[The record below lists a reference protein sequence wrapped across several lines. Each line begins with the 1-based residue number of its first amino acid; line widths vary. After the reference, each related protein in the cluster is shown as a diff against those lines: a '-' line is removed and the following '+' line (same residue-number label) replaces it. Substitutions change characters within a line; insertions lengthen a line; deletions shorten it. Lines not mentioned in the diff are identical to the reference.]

1 MFHRVC
7 IFSISPDAFQSISSL
22 VEFHIALEL
31 KFIFCLI
38 ETKTTSKTS
47 ETGGK
52 QLVKEENESTGIQ
65 RTKDDELLDYP
76 STADYSGKLSDVNQ
90 SEEDCLD
97 SSKVEED
104 SRTSKDCRDLPFINE
119 NSLTSRSYEN
129 SPIYLPIDS
138 TKNNDIERC
147 SIKSN
152 DLNEKTFEKS
162 EPLTTNENN
171 RIEPPDSCSGIQ
183 GNKTRKNHESAGT
196 GLGDSRDESA
206 KKGPLTDLIRRIA
219 TNDNS
224 SCSMTEDVTARI
236 EQIEANDISSS
247 VTAVDATKSLPD
259 SENAETHDTRLISE
273 SKDEETRIIGKKIKS
288 GVVDDAENPS
298 DDKKG
303 IGTGVTKP
311 VADNVPEVDGGS
323 EECVRSRSA
332 RSKSKVPP
340 KEPQQKRSSLKSTRP
355 TRLCR
360 TTRNTNRMIKVPPSL
375 DVKEEIANED
385 KELNAAVVAKSAP
398 NRNEANDEVS
408 STSDRSSSGA
418 GADSE
423 RLGNSAIV
431 GRENLD
437 STEIGESEGQNSTA
451 SDIIPED
458 EATKICDALLH
469 ALSPLSEEPEADDRL
484 VISIKLDRLNK
495 RSYGRSRS
503 LRRKLRPSINELRKA
518 DEDIAVVKKK
528 ETRAKIKQNDK
539 EEECKKEEI
548 SIENQSKKESSPIK
562 QIEKVNKGKVMK
574 SLTLPQR
581 RSTRHGR
588 SSVEIGIAEK
598 LVVSISLKKINS
610 YCREEALERPTCVLS
625 TQTYCEGWMIQEE
638 DPANANKRSF
648 VIDDIFVDKKAFG
661 VMKYKTVDEQG
672 NLCEQTEI
680 LARKVPPANYI
691 PEPIED
697 RTHSIAGLLATNSDE
712 QEKETVYPSPE
723 IVTEKQEEVK
733 STQEQV
739 KDEEYYEGSQ
749 QEDEDK
755 PHSEDTADK
764 RMESIENKAEP
775 GTSDDKHIPNE
786 QQNGETDNTEIGK
799 TSEFAGRKEVE
810 FNKENIS
817 IDKPD
822 IALKDVVEVKMSE
835 PSAAETVPAE
845 LAAEKSVIAD
855 SVAEKPLV
863 AEPVAAKAVAEM
875 PLAVEAPAE
884 AELQQSTVEQNV
896 VKTQKPSS
904 RARKSKKGKDVHQ
917 MKREPAATRRTRSQT
932 TRSKPEV
939 GKVDVSI
946 QEGTAPEIDGD
957 NSPLAR
963 VEDAKLENAS
973 DAQMEDVKACTRVIE
988 SEADTMSGTAK
999 LNEIES
1005 EATEKANHD
1014 QETVNEAASKDIP
1027 SKQLPSK
1034 ETCFSQEVTVTNV
1047 DLAIADEMTVS
1058 DQKDARLNEDD
1069 PKRKGELNEESILSK
1084 DSLPA
1089 GGDSEKVIASVV
1101 PRKQEVKEP
1110 AEPPVEASRNAKASK
1125 KSTEPPKSKR
1135 RKANATVSE
1144 SANVQRKVLRPRRTT
1159 RQLAEDKVTS
1169 LIDSSESPTDAKDE
1183 NIEKSEDPKSVTEAA
1198 VGDIKVT
1205 QLQDDAKSLDVKN
1218 VEEPVSQE
1226 CVGVSE
1232 QESVCDKEHDITEE
1246 LLASVLNDVAVIK
1259 EGITLVENGGAES
1272 HKWHS
1277 VVLNEKEKVTKPT
1290 KEKGRRRKT
1299 TRKEK
1304 SVAVVEESLEKEVTG
1319 SIAEGQSNTKVSD
1332 TTEHSNDTAICT
1344 EPKGESVCP
1353 EKEAAVPECVKNYGG
1368 ATDMKSDV
1376 VDEENDMEAEKID
1389 HRNDSLN
1396 DDLEPTM
1403 DHRNPLMLSQIVT
1416 SLSSDIFGINSCD
1429 LPFTLPGM
1437 SKDVLR
1443 KREAIQESH
1452 FKGKD
1457 IEDCLRL
1464 PPAEEKSD
1472 VDELD
1477 AIREKSNL
1485 ICEERGLDPELRC
1498 RQSLIA
1504 DNIRLDC
1511 LSPYGDTSKFL
1522 HINPDEGH
1530 NNEPLFEDVNHGIGK
1545 FENAFV
1551 GKDEFFNS
1559 NDADL
1564 PFKERES
1571 DVNLKSVRR
1580 KSSDEWDEELY
1591 TDDGEQSQSGCLI
1604 ENARITDLRNDPFM
1618 NGDEMR
1624 LGGSNPDES
1633 LIPEVENF
1641 PEKDLSDAESRHSE
1655 DDKYELPESQFESV
1669 NLSNENFECAVE
1681 LTGLPPGIVPYVNKE
1696 ASEDGSSG
1704 SSTEDDDNEETDSS
1718 DSDSD
1723 SSSTSSSQSDDDDDD
1738 TEEES
1743 ESSDSDSDVIDDK
1756 NDPTY
1761 MEDSRGEISK
1771 AFEET
1776 TKDRFVPMKI
1786 EEVVFKDDEIL
1797 PIERKECRE
1806 FFMGKLSKSPDKY
1819 LQIRKF
1825 IIKEWNK
1832 TRPAYLTKNSIRGK
1846 VDPTDANAVGRVFMF
1861 LENFGGINVGCSMKN
1876 KWVERM
1882 ERRRV
1887 KYFHAKRMENS
1898 ENPGMEQKKKRGR
1911 PPGPAKDKKL
1921 PKIMN
1926 HVQADHEVYLDFN
1939 VITDEE
1945 KCANPQFFNGNK
1957 NKSPEKYLKMRN
1969 SIINCWMDSKPAYL
1983 TKQAARMAMSWY
1995 CGDVNA
2001 ISRVHDYL
2009 EQIGAINFGCAQE
2022 PRRGRPSRARMNQER
2037 QKTGSKDK
2045 GDKDIRREKNIDCK
2059 AARMKNAQKELEDIS
2074 REVELEMGKPMSPLY
2089 GDEILADNK
2098 IMPDA
2103 AVRKGIKRTKNEYSK
2118 IVGDLDIPKPKAKR
2132 GRKPK
2137 IRQCEPD
2144 STVCDENLA
2153 NEKDLVR
2160 IRKNGIIPGKDLIC
2174 DRDTGPASDKS
2185 SAGDSG
2191 FDSVSE
2197 ISPLLESDVAAMA
2210 LKMSGMRQVSNMSAV
2225 EDENEDRQ
2233 MFMPREER
2241 IMDLSIITEE
2251 EKVGCPEFFVG
2262 SRVKPPEKYVKI
2274 RNSILKSWHS
2284 KKPFYLN
2291 KHNARCDMPWYTGDI
2306 NSIGRVHAYLERI
2319 GAINFGAAQ
2328 RPRRTGRLPLCRK
2341 RKVANSPRYD
2351 APSPDTEDDYEAT
2364 EKLTGRDMFG
2374 SDLITDDE
2382 RDAFKRFLTEGNG
2395 IALSQNNH
2403 NNHTKVRHLISDMWA
2418 KCKQKYLAKSDM
2430 HRGYNDGEE
2439 CEDDD
2444 VEHDDDEDDDGY
2456 DDTNSDT
2463 GDVSYMENAAMMN
2476 GGYQDTAQ
2484 ERNGDW
2490 DMTKTFSLGLR
2501 PRKRWKMDINQDWID
2516 RTESEGFS
2524 VKVN

>member
-1 MFHRVC
+1 M
-7 IFSISPDAFQSISSL
+7 
-22 VEFHIALEL
+22 
-31 KFIFCLI
+31 
-38 ETKTTSKTS
+38 
-47 ETGGK
+47 
-52 QLVKEENESTGIQ
+52 
-65 RTKDDELLDYP
+65 LDYP
-76 STADYSGKLSDVNQ
+76 PTADFSGKLSDVNQ
-90 SEEDCLD
+90 SENDCLD
-97 SSKVEED
+97 SPKAEED

-119 NSLTSRSYEN
+119 NSLASRSYEN

-152 DLNEKTFEKS
+152 DLNEKILESS
-162 EPLTTNENN
+162 EPLTINENN
-171 RIEPPDSCSGIQ
+171 RIERRDSCSGIQ
-183 GNKTRKNHESAGT
+183 GNEWRKDRESVGT
-196 GLGDSRDESA
+196 GLGDNRDESA
-206 KKGPLTDLIRRIA
+206 KKGTLTDLIRHIA
-219 TNDNS
+219 TSDNS
-224 SCSMTEDVTARI
+224 TCSMTEDITARN
-236 EQIEANDISSS
+236 EQIEASDISSS
-247 VTAVDATKSLPD
+247 VSVFEATQSLPGRKNT
-259 SENAETHDTRLISE
+259 EAHDTGLILE
-273 SKDEETRIIGKKIKS
+273 SKDEETRIIGNKIKS

-303 IGTGVTKP
+303 IGTDVTKP
-311 VADNVPEVDGGS
+311 IVDNVSEVDRVT
-323 EECVRSRSA
+323 EECVKSRSA

-340 KEPQQKRSSLKSTRP
+340 KELQKQRSSFKSTRP

-360 TTRNTNRMIKVPPSL
+360 TTRNSNRQNKAPRSL
-375 DVKEEIANED
+375 DVKEEIASDN
-385 KELNAAVVAKSAP
+385 KALNAAVAAKSAA
-398 NRNEANDEVS
+398 NRNEVNDAVS
-408 STSDRSSSGA
+408 SKSDRSSSVVV
-418 GADSE
+418 ADSG
-423 RLGNSAIV
+423 RSGNSAID
-431 GRENLD
+431 GREDLD
-437 STEIGESEGQNSTA
+437 SKETVESEGLNSTA

-469 ALSPLSEEPEADDRL
+469 ALSPLSEEPEADDKL
-484 VISIKLDRLNK
+484 VISIKLDRLSK
-495 RSYGRSRS
+495 RRYGRSRS
-503 LRRKLRPSINELRKA
+503 LRRKLRPSTNELRKA

-528 ETRAKIKQNDK
+528 EIRAKIKQNDK

-548 SIENQSKKESSPIK
+548 SIETQSEKESSPMK
-562 QIEKVNKGKVMK
+562 QVKKVNKGKVMK

-581 RSTRHGR
+581 RSTRHSR

-598 LVVSISLKKINS
+598 LVVSISLNKINS
-610 YCREEALERPTCVLS
+610 YCHAEVLERPACVLS

-638 DPANANKRSF
+638 DPANANKRTF

-661 VMKYKTVDEQG
+661 VMKYKTVDAQG

-697 RTHSIAGLLATNSDE
+697 RTHSIGGLVAMNSDE
-712 QEKETVYPSPE
+712 QAKETVDPSTE
-723 IVTEKQEEVK
+723 IVTEKQEEVQNM
-733 STQEQV
+733 QEQV
-739 KDEEYYEGSQ
+739 KDVEYCEGSQ
-749 QEDEDK
+749 QEDKDK
-755 PHSEDTADK
+755 QQCEDTADK
-764 RMESIENKAEP
+764 GMEGIENKAEP
-775 GTSDDKHIPNE
+775 GTPGDKHVFNE
-786 QQNGETDNTEIGK
+786 QQNGEIDDTEIGK
-799 TSEFAGRKEVE
+799 TSEFVCRKEVE
-810 FNKENIS
+810 VSKEKIS

-822 IALKDVVEVKMSE
+822 VALKDVARLKKSE
-835 PSAAETVPAE
+835 SSTAEPVPAE
-845 LAAEKSVIAD
+845 LVAQKSAIAEPVAEKS
-855 SVAEKPLV
+855 LV
-863 AEPVAAKAVAEM
+863 AEPVAAKVVAEM
-875 PLAVEAPAE
+875 PLAVEALAE
-884 AELQQSTVEQNV
+884 VGLQQPSVEHNV
-896 VKTQKPSS
+896 LKTPKPSS
-904 RARKSKKGKDVHQ
+904 RARKSKKGKNVNQ

-939 GKVDVSI
+939 GKGDVSI
-946 QEGTAPEIDGD
+946 EEGVAQEINEND
-957 NSPLAR
+957 SPSAR
-963 VEDAKLENAS
+963 VEDAKRENGS
-973 DAQMEDVKACTRVIE
+973 DAQMEDVKTCTPAIE
-988 SEADTMSGTAK
+988 SEADTVSGTAK
-999 LNEIES
+999 LKETES
-1005 EATEKANHD
+1005 KAAEKAGDD

-1034 ETCFSQEVTVTNV
+1034 EIGFSQEIAPTNV
-1047 DLAIADEMTVS
+1047 DFPGADEMTVS
-1058 DQKDARLNEDD
+1058 DEKDAGLNEKYS
-1069 PKRKGELNEESILSK
+1069 KRKGELREESILSK
-1084 DSLPA
+1084 DSISA
-1089 GGDSEKVIASVV
+1089 GGDSEKVIAAVV
-1101 PRKQEVKEP
+1101 PRKQEVKVS
-1110 AEPPVEASRNAKASK
+1110 AEPPAEASRNAKASK
-1125 KSTEPPKSKR
+1125 KSSDSRKSKR
-1135 RKANATVSE
+1135 RTANATVSE
-1144 SANVQRKVLRPRRTT
+1144 SANVQKKVLRPRRTT

-1169 LIDSSESPTDAKDE
+1169 LVDSSESATDAQDA
-1183 NIEKSEDPKSVTEAA
+1183 NAEKNEDSKRVAEEA
-1198 VGDIKVT
+1198 VSDIKVT
-1205 QLQDDAKSLDVKN
+1205 QLEDEAKGQDVKN

-1226 CVGVSE
+1226 CVGVNE
-1232 QESVCDKEHDITEE
+1232 EESSCDKEHDITEE

-1299 TRKEK
+1299 IRKEK
-1304 SVAVVEESLEKEVTG
+1304 SVALIDESLEKELTFSV
-1319 SIAEGQSNTKVSD
+1319 AEGQSSTKISD
-1332 TTEHSNDTAICT
+1332 TTEHANDTAIGT

-1353 EKEAAVPECVKNYGG
+1353 EKEVIVPECVNDFG
-1368 ATDMKSDV
+1368 ATTGIKSDIAT
-1376 VDEENDMEAEKID
+1376 EENDMEGEKID

-1396 DDLEPTM
+1396 DDLEPAM

-1416 SLSSDIFGINSCD
+1416 SLSSEIFGINSCD

-1443 KREAIQESH
+1443 KREAIQDSH

-1485 ICEERGLDPELRC
+1485 ICEERGLDPDLRC

-1511 LSPYGDTSKFL
+1511 RSPFGDTSKFL

-1530 NNEPLFEDVNHGIGK
+1530 NTEPLFEGVNHGIGK

-1551 GKDEFFNS
+1551 EKDEFFNS
-1559 NDADL
+1559 NDSDL

-1604 ENARITDLRNDPFM
+1604 ENARLTELRNDPFM
-1618 NGDEMR
+1618 NGNEMR

-1655 DDKYELPESQFESV
+1655 DDKYELPESHFESV

-1761 MEDSRGEISK
+1761 MENSRGDFSK

-2045 GDKDIRREKNIDCK
+2045 GDKDIHRERNIDCK

-2089 GDEILADNK
+2089 GDGILADNK
-2098 IMPDA
+2098 TMADA
-2103 AVRKGIKRTKNEYSK
+2103 AIRKGIKRTNPKT
-2118 IVGDLDIPKPKAKR
+2118 VGDLDIPKPKAKR

-2225 EDENEDRQ
+2225 DDNEDRQ
-2233 MFMPREER
+2233 MFIPTEER

-2274 RNSILKSWHS
+2274 RNSILKSWHN

-2306 NSIGRVHAYLERI
+2306 NSIGRVHAYLERV

-2328 RPRRTGRLPLCRK
+2328 RPRRTGRLPLSRK

-2364 EKLTGRDMFG
+2364 EKSTGRDVFG

-2418 KCKQKYLAKSDM
+2418 KCKQKYLAKTDM
-2430 HRGYNDGEE
+2430 HRRYNDNEE

-2444 VEHDDDEDDDGY
+2444 VEHVDDEDDDGY

-2463 GDVSYMENAAMMN
+2463 GDGPYMENAAMIN
-2476 GGYQDTAQ
+2476 GAYQDSAQ